1 MKLEGPTFDLL
12 ETPVELELPTAPLI
26 FVGHTGSGKS
36 TLMRAVESL
45 NSQFR
50 HSMAR
55 FSTRMPRNKGEL
67 KEGYFVSQDDFDLK
81 RDGGEFAY
89 HYARYGNEYGFHTDT
104 LREELQTVNPMLV
117 GGKEDTSR
125 ALRNALDAELN
136 PGMEAIHPVVLYVS
150 RSIDKV
156 REGILSR
163 DGSKEE
169 KARRI
174 AALERGY
181 TPHPVLLSDNE
192 VHIIN
197 NEADDPEV
205 GAQQVIE
212 IANSFRS
219 QVLRDLLGS
228 NATMRDW
235 ENLTLKKAQ

>member
-1 MKLEGPTFDLL
+1 MALEGPKLA
-12 ETPVELELPTAPLI
+12 LPTAPLI

-36 TLMRAVESL
+36 TLMREVERL
-45 NSQFR
+45 NGEFR

-55 FSTRMPRNKGEL
+55 FSTRMPRSKGEL

-104 LREELQTVNPMLV
+104 LKEELETVNPMLV

-125 ALRNALDAELN
+125 ELRYALDAELN
-136 PGMEAIHPVVLYVS
+136 PGMAAIHPVVLYVS

-156 REGILSR
+156 REGILKR
-163 DGSKEE
+163 DGSAEE

-181 TPHPVLLSDNE
+181 TPHPVLLSGNE
-192 VHIIN
+192 VHIID
-197 NEADDPEV
+197 NEADDPQI
-205 GAQQVIE
+205 GAQQVIDV
-212 IANSFRS
+212 ANAFRR
-219 QVLRDLLGS
+219 QVLQDLLGS
-228 NATMRDW
+228 SATERDW
-235 ENLTLKKAQ
+235 EALTLQEDKVSA